1 MNIVIAFVLG
11 VLVGR
16 VFTIIIARINSV
28 GSLRV
33 DTSDP
38 DDNPYLFLELSKD
51 TNYVFRKKYITLKVN
66 TKDFVPRK

>member
-1 MNIVIAFVLG
+1 MEVVIIFVMG
-11 VLVGR
+11 VLIGR
-16 VFTIIIARINSV
+16 IFTIIIARINSV

-51 TNYVFRKKYITLKVN
+51 TNYVFRKKYVTLKVN

>member
-1 MNIVIAFVLG
+1 MEFITVFVIG

-33 DTSDP
+33 DTSEP

-51 TNYVFRKKYITLKVN
+51 TNCIFRKKYITLKIN
-66 TKDFVPRK
+66 TKNFVSRK